1 MYLGEVGLLIGLI
14 LRLYR
19 GAEDVLS
26 LEERRRKHSD
36 KWDYPTT
43 YCGHGGIYLTAP
55 LCRRRRRHAAAEEH
69 TIFLVLSALLKP
81 NILIKK
87 TPQQLGMS
95 DQPLPAYFD
104 PDFF

>member
-36 KWDYPTT
+36 K
-43 YCGHGGIYLTAP
+43 
-55 LCRRRRRHAAAEEH
+55 
-69 TIFLVLSALLKP
+69 
-81 NILIKK
+81 
-87 TPQQLGMS
+87 
-95 DQPLPAYFD
+95 
-104 PDFF
+104 